1 MTPLKK
7 PNSRLQLMKL
17 ADKHGTPLFII
28 NRTKLIKEAMRF
40 RTLLPR
46 VTPFY
51 AAKANSHPEILK
63 IFAGVKLGFDVAS
76 KPEIESVLNL
86 GVPPS
91 RLVFANTVKRPEAL
105 SFAKSKGVN
114 LMTFDAEYE
123 LNKIAK
129 YCPGA
134 KVLVRIKVP
143 NVGSIVE
150 LSVKFG
156 VDPAD
161 AIPLLIKAVKLGL
174 KPVGVS
180 FHVGSQCT
188 QIENYLEAFEMAS
201 IIVRD
206 ARLKQLPLEIVDIG
220 GGFPIRH
227 FDDDKDLFGQM
238 APRLNKEMN
247 RLFDSSIQIIAEPG
261 RVLVGPAG
269 TLVMRVIG
277 KSIRANKHW
286 YYLDDGVYGALSGIV
301 YDHCKYQYKV
311 LRRGHPQISTLA
323 GPTCDSF
330 DIISLSEDLPE
341 LEFGDI
347 VYVDNIGAYSIA
359 SSTEFNSIPKA
370 KVIAID

>member
-1 MTPLKK
+1 
-7 PNSRLQLMKL
+7 
-17 ADKHGTPLFII
+17 
-28 NRTKLIKEAMRF
+28 
-40 RTLLPR
+40 
-46 VTPFY
+46 
-51 AAKANSHPEILK
+51 
-63 IFAGVKLGFDVAS
+63 
-76 KPEIESVLNL
+76 
-86 GVPPS
+86 
-91 RLVFANTVKRPEAL
+91 
-105 SFAKSKGVN
+105 
-114 LMTFDAEYE
+114 
-123 LNKIAK
+123 
-129 YCPGA
+129 
-134 KVLVRIKVP
+134 
-143 NVGSIVE
+143 
-150 LSVKFG
+150 
-156 VDPAD
+156 
-161 AIPLLIKAVKLGL
+161 
-174 KPVGVS
+174 
-180 FHVGSQCT
+180 
-188 QIENYLEAFEMAS
+188 MAS

-206 ARLKQLPLEIVDIG
+206 ARLKQLPLEMVDIG

-227 FDDDKDLFGQM
+227 FDDDKDIFGQM

-269 TLVMRVIG
+269 TLVMSVIG

-311 LRRGHPQISTLA
+311 YRRGHPQISTLA

-370 KVIAID
+370 KVIAVN